1 MMCTHHSDT
10 MTIFMEILSKATERR
25 LHFAWIVAGVT
36 FFVLLVT
43 AGIRA
48 APGVLMVPLEAEFG
62 WSSAAIS
69 GAIAVNL
76 ALFGLIGPFA
86 ASLMDRWGLRRVVLL
101 ALSLLAISVGLTTLM
116 KSLWQLVL
124 LWEYVLEREQALR
137 LWFWPRLLRI
147 DGLTSTA
154 VWFWE
159 ASQPR
164 MLRASSSFFHFSHG
178 WLSAPAGAACP
189 FQ

>member
-101 ALSLLAISVGLTTLM
+101 ALSLLAISVGLTTLT

-124 LWEYVLEREQALR
+124 LWGICVGTGTGVTSMVLAAVVANR
-137 LWFWPRLLRI
+137 WFDKHRGLVLG
-147 DGLTSTA
+147 GLTRSPMVIQNLTGSPSSMGSTGLPPY
-154 VWFWE
+154 
-159 ASQPR
+159 PR
-164 MLRASSSFFHFSHG
+164 R
-178 WLSAPAGAACP
+178 
-189 FQ
+189 